1 MRTRWYLACGVMA
14 FLVSLVGPAVAAR
27 AEGGPPPGQ
36 SPGGR
41 SGRPGGP
48 GDPRADEEMRE
59 AIEQVMLVRLKKVLS
74 MTPEQEQRVMPRVEK
89 LQQARRGFHDDR
101 RAAVSHLRALL
112 IDETARPEDLDKAL
126 KEVRSLESS
135 FRHRE
140 ESMRAEIDRE
150 LEPRQRARLY
160 FFEDKF
166 RRQMQRR
173 LHDSLL
179 ARPGGSPGG
188 GTERGPAVDAPPP
201 DTDEDGPDDEP

>member
-1 MRTRWYLACGVMA
+1 MRTRCFLVCGVMV
-14 FLVSLVGPAVAAR
+14 FLATLLGVAPAVR
-27 AEGGPPPGQ
+27 AEGGPPSGQ
-36 SPGGR
+36 APGGR
-41 SGRPGGP
+41 PGRSGGP
-48 GDPRADEEMRE
+48 ADARADEEMRE
-59 AIEQVMLVRLKKVLS
+59 AIEQVMLTRLKKVLE

-101 RAAVSHLRALL
+101 RVAVSHLRALM

-126 KEVRSLESS
+126 KEVRTLESS

-140 ESMRAEIDRE
+140 EAMRAEIDRE
-150 LEPRQRARLY
+150 LEPRQRAKLY

-179 ARPGGSPGG
+179 ARPGGGPD
-188 GTERGPAVDAPPP
+188 RGPGPEAPPP
-201 DTDEDGPDDEP
+201 DSDDAPDDVP